1 MHERQPRLNIS
12 FFRMFTV
19 EKPVLSS
26 MKQLLLSIF
35 LLTTLAW
42 AVPRQEQYTVGEVL
56 RKARQLDRDSTTV
69 QLIGYIT
76 GKVGKGL
83 YKFVDKTAEIKIYI
97 DDNYLPAKPFDD
109 RVQMVVY
116 AWVQYEQYKPVTL
129 KANRLVTEF

>member
-1 MHERQPRLNIS
+1 
-12 FFRMFTV
+12 
-19 EKPVLSS
+19 

-42 AVPRQEQYTVGEVL
+42 AVPRQEQNTVGEVL